1 MKDNSDMMANIGCK
15 ATTNQV
21 NGLTKSLKH
30 LLFAEGIYFVLSS
43 VALYYLLTST
53 SDFNTKFFGILGFI
67 AMLWVTIA
75 WLVIARN
82 SERNLES
89 KK

>member
-1 MKDNSDMMANIGCK
+1 MTKLE
-15 ATTNQV
+15 

-30 LLFAEGIYFVLSS
+30 LLIAEGIYFILSS
-43 VALYYLLTST
+43 IALYFLLTSN
-53 SDFNTKFFGILGFI
+53 SDFNTKFFGVLGFI

-82 SERNLES
+82 SERKVSN
-89 KK
+89 

>member
-1 MKDNSDMMANIGCK
+1 MTSH
-15 ATTNQV
+15 Q

-30 LLFAEGIYFVLSS
+30 LLFAEGVYFMLSS
-43 VALYYLLTST
+43 IALYFLLTST
-53 SDFNTKFFGILGFI
+53 SDFNTKFFGVLGFI

-82 SERNLES
+82 SERRITI
-89 KK
+89 